1 MRSVAFVPLSK
12 SGALQYILQSLPYL
26 ALLQQRKRIYLPFE
40 EQHSGKLYAKF
51 IYLTENTFFVHYKHQ
66 AINAVLGNNR
76 YLLRDPYKKVSIFG
90 GISIGHCKKK
100 KFIWTCVSGGKIE
113 KN

>member
-12 SGALQYILQSLPYL
+12 TGVLQYSLQSLPYL
-26 ALLQQRKRIYLPFE
+26 ALLQQRLRIYLPFE

-66 AINAVLGNNR
+66 AINVVLGNNR
-76 YLLRDPYKKVSIFG
+76 CLLKDPYKRSVFLEVLVSVIVRKKQF
-90 GISIGHCKKK
+90 IG
-100 KFIWTCVSGGKIE
+100 TCV
-113 KN
+113 